1 MKKLIS
7 MFLACTMMVFGASAM
22 AEDSFSATARGF
34 GGDVTVTLTID
45 GDRLVNVTAEGA
57 DETAGIGGTA
67 LEQLPQKMVKT
78 NSVEVDGITG
88 ATFTSNAI
96 LTAAAQALSESGVTL
111 TKVDSEN
118 TSTYEDVTTDVV
130 VVGGGITGMSAA
142 IALADAGQ
150 NVVLLEKTDVLGG
163 AATTSHSSVWAVGSE
178 LTKDKYDFT
187 ADEIYEFFNRQ
198 AGPVYNKDVFYAL
211 ANESYNSLHFLMD
224 NGVVFEEVSQCN
236 PQADPRFWCSAS
248 VNFGAGM
255 IASLTA
261 SYNTKNIDTRMKT
274 TAVSLVQN
282 ADGAVTGVVAECD
295 GQQYTVNAKKVIL
308 ATGGIGQNAELC
320 EKYVSGY
327 ANLVKNNTFVG
338 DDGDGHI
345 MGVAAGGYLVGTGS
359 MGVGTHATGMAHS
372 TFGNGLLVNVEG
384 EQVGAANEHYTKLYV
399 LVNAS
404 SNGKLYSIF
413 PADIDKY
420 SAGGTLEQM
429 EKNYQN
435 GELYKAD
442 IHHIA
447 AQNHEVSLIAFIRHD
462 AGLCI
467 LDDLILNRVNVDILG
482 VPIVFVLR
490 QCPCQVTSSP
500 VFQLICAAG
509 QESVTGQRI
518 LVAAAFNKFLIQWT
532 EGTVTQEID
541 EPIAGTGQLHDQS
554 LRIGCRNAQ
563 RRVVHFAL
571 VNLFQILQRQIIK
584 KESVLK
590 AAVGIRGTLPSIFKV
605 SSRYIVT
612 VAPFGITQME
622 GINEAVF
629 GNLIAFG

>member
-1 MKKLIS
+1 MKKIVSLL
-7 MFLACTMMVFGASAM
+7 LAFTMVLCFGSAAV
-22 AEDSFSATARGF
+22 AEESFSATVRGF

-45 GDRLVNVTAEGA
+45 GDRLTNVTAEGP
-57 DETAGIGGTA
+57 DETAGIGGA
-67 LEQLPQKMVKT
+67 AIEQLPAKMMET

-88 ATFTSNAI
+88 ATYTSDAI
-96 LTAAAQALSESGVTL
+96 LSAAAQALAESGATL
-111 TKVDSEN
+111 AKADQA
-118 TSTYEDVTTDVV
+118 STVVYEDASADVV

-142 IALADAGQ
+142 ISLADAGQ
-150 NVVLLEKTDVLGG
+150 NVILLEKTDVLGG
-163 AATTSHSSVWAVGSE
+163 AATTSHSSVWAIGSE

-187 ADEIYEFFNRQ
+187 ADEIYEFFNKQ

-255 IASLTA
+255 IASLSG

-274 TAVSLVQN
+274 SAVSLIQ
-282 ADGAVTGVVAECD
+282 DESGAVTGVVAECD
-295 GQQYTVNAKKVIL
+295 GQQYTINAKKVIL

-320 EKYVSGY
+320 EKYVPGY

-359 MGVGTHATGMAHS
+359 MGVGTHATNMAHS

-442 IHHIA
+442 TIEELAEQMGVNVETLMKTVEKYNEQCASGNGDDFNTPLDEMCPLLVGPFYGEVHEAGMIGTITGLAVDASMHVITEDGSVISNLFAAGELIYGNWFEGGYPMSGTGLGGCVSSGRIA
-447 AQNHEVSLIAFIRHD
+447 AQTAISE
-462 AGLCI
+462 
-467 LDDLILNRVNVDILG
+467 
-482 VPIVFVLR
+482 
-490 QCPCQVTSSP
+490 
-500 VFQLICAAG
+500 
-509 QESVTGQRI
+509 E
-518 LVAAAFNKFLIQWT
+518 
-532 EGTVTQEID
+532 
-541 EPIAGTGQLHDQS
+541 
-554 LRIGCRNAQ
+554 
-563 RRVVHFAL
+563 
-571 VNLFQILQRQIIK
+571 
-584 KESVLK
+584 
-590 AAVGIRGTLPSIFKV
+590 
-605 SSRYIVT
+605 
-612 VAPFGITQME
+612 
-622 GINEAVF
+622 
-629 GNLIAFG
+629 